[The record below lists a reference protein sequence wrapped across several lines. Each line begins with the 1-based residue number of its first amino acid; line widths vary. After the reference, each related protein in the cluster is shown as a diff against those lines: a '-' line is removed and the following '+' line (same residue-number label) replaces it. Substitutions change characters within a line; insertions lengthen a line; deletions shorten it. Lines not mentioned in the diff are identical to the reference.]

1 MHVATLWIYYW
12 CALSQNSKIPLV
24 HQPHPQ
30 THIVQD
36 MYLMW
41 LSITDPNSCLSDA
54 IDFSGVVGL
63 YSGVGGFCI
72 FLLVFL
78 IECLQK
84 GKFKDDAMMCSF
96 HRVVLDRLSVH
107 TM

>member
-1 MHVATLWIYYW
+1 MWLHYGSITGVRSLKTLKYR
-12 CALSQNSKIPLV
+12 LSISRLLK
-24 HQPHPQ
+24 
-30 THIVQD
+30 HIVQD
-36 MYLMW
+36 LYLMW

-54 IDFSGVVGL
+54 IDFSGVLGPNL

-72 FLLVFL
+72 FFVL